1 MCDTSGAFLRT
12 FIKSGSC
19 SSAAASASVH
29 ATTSMNNAPEGFAL
43 KKKGVNEI
51 YFMGSS
57 NNNKKKEDNKANTK
71 EKKSNTLK
79 LPLPTMEDFFEVNVT
94 VPTKMCE
101 IPATLEKLNERRAYY
116 LAEQP
121 NATEANKKMM
131 AENIA
136 VMTVNEEEEKEEEEE
151 TIIDIEA

>member
-1 MCDTSGAFLRT
+1 MCDTLGAFLRT

-29 ATTSMNNAPEGFAL
+29 ATTSINNASEGFVL
-43 KKKGVNEI
+43 KKKDVNEI

-57 NNNKKKEDNKANTK
+57 NNNKKKRNNKAITK
-71 EKKSNTLK
+71 EKKSDTLK
-79 LPLPTMEDFFEVNVT
+79 LPLPTMEDFFEVKVT
-94 VPTKMCE
+94 VPTKICE

-121 NATEANKKMM
+121 NATEANKKKM
-131 AENIA
+131 AEKIV
-136 VMTVNEEEEKEEEEE
+136 VMTANEEEEEEE